1 MRRLWYEL
9 LACGLAAAA
18 LIAVI
23 TSPASGK
30 AASDDV
36 NIVVYLGTDLTQTKT
51 SGLSFRVSVGVFSGT
66 GVPQAVIV
74 RIALPA
80 GLAWGRDAP
89 DPTEGCVGDAPAVC
103 KQTMTVNQAGT
114 VGFGWIWDVVAAA
127 PGFYE
132 VTASVETEQPDPDL
146 SNNTHTFRFEVVQP
160 TPPPS
165 PPPQPVTVRAS
176 QVRFTPAKPKAGS
189 LVSATVRV
197 SANGTPVAPTRL
209 TCLGSIGG
217 LRLAGTP
224 RPRIGVATCLYRP
237 AKTAKGK
244 TLRGT
249 ITFRAK
255 GQKITRR
262 FSTKLG

>member
-66 GVPQAVIV
+66 GVPQAITV

-127 PGFYE
+127 PGS
-132 VTASVETEQPDPDL
+132 TRSRRASRRNSPIRICRTTRTR
-146 SNNTHTFRFEVVQP
+146 SGSRSY
-160 TPPPS
+160 S
-165 PPPQPVTVRAS
+165 PPRH
-176 QVRFTPAKPKAGS
+176 
-189 LVSATVRV
+189 
-197 SANGTPVAPTRL
+197 
-209 TCLGSIGG
+209 
-217 LRLAGTP
+217 
-224 RPRIGVATCLYRP
+224 RPR
-237 AKTAKGK
+237 
-244 TLRGT
+244 
-249 ITFRAK
+249 
-255 GQKITRR
+255 RR
-262 FSTKLG
+262 SQSR